1 MPRRTRKT
9 ALRAPRKA
17 EIDRAALYE
26 PLNPHRKEVRLL
38 TIIPNEF
45 AEDIHCSL
53 ARVSLDDAPSYEA
66 LSYAWG
72 PPRRTRLIYLN
83 EVPWAIT
90 NNLESALRHLRYL
103 DRPRVLWID
112 ALCINQ
118 RDLLERNSQITHM
131 TDVYERASEVVA
143 WLGHEYEHSDL
154 AFDALE
160 ALPNTD
166 QIHWDTENHPMVQR
180 VSLNPEYLTALCQ
193 LFKRSWWHRVWTV
206 QESIL
211 GRSLRFYCGH
221 WQICA
226 NSLFAVAKSYFKH
239 RRSCCYGQ
247 LDVFRRSGIF
257 PFLEA
262 LDTLHEARLRRNIH
276 KLQDLIS
283 EYRLRGCADPRD
295 KIYGLLGL
303 ASGKEV
309 NLIRPDYSIPTPEV
323 YEQVSLRLIEESRS
337 LQILSQIY
345 PRHMNPTG
353 IETIK
358 LPSWVPD
365 WTSKGSY
372 HQHIHFRIRLD
383 RNRDYMASAG
393 SFASIKSI
401 KQGKIALRARLFSS
415 FSVLSHAHD
424 SKPYYN
430 ADIFNEW
437 ENLARTTKQFDQL
450 YADSAS
456 TTYYDA
462 YWQTLCCSIAPSC
475 ADLDN
480 EVERTS
486 DHSIHRFWYEDW
498 LDTYKSKTYLNHIP
512 LGSGNSSAFTVAQLK
527 HFSEYVIASTKM
539 RKLFIS
545 KDEGWLGLAPMDA
558 ENGDR
563 IALLEGG
570 SVPYILRPMPGDGTE
585 YEFIGLCPRD
595 YGWGS
600 LESG

>member
-9 ALRAPRKA
+9 ALRAARKA
-17 EIDRAALYE
+17 EIDKAALYK
-26 PLNPHRKEVRLL
+26 PLNAHRKEVRLL

-72 PPRRTRLIYLN
+72 SPQCTRQIYLD
-83 EVPWAIT
+83 EVPYAVT

-131 TDVYERASEVVA
+131 SDVYERASEVVA
-143 WLGHEYEHSDL
+143 WLGDEYEHSDL
-154 AFDALE
+154 AFDAFE
-160 ALPNTD
+160 ALPNSD
-166 QIHWDTENHPMVQR
+166 QIHWDAENNPMLQR
-180 VSLNPEYLTALCQ
+180 VSVNPEYLTAVCQ
-193 LFKRSWWHRVWTV
+193 LLDRSWWHRVWTV

-221 WQICA
+221 RQICA

-239 RRSCCYGQ
+239 RTSCCHDQ
-247 LDVFRRSGIF
+247 LGVFRRTHTF
-257 PFLEA
+257 PYLEA
-262 LDTLHEARLRRNIH
+262 LHALYQIRQTRNIY
-276 KLQDLIS
+276 KLQNLIAS
-283 EYRLRGCADPRD
+283 YRSRRCADPRD

-303 ASGKEV
+303 ASGEEV

-323 YEQVSLRLIEESRS
+323 YEQVSLRLIEKSRS
-337 LQILSQIY
+337 LQILSQVY
-345 PRHMNPTG
+345 PRHMNPIG

-372 HQHIHFRIRLD
+372 HQHIHLRIRLD
-383 RNRDYMASAG
+383 RNHDYMASAG

-424 SKPYYN
+424 SEPYYN
-430 ADIFNEW
+430 YDIFNEW
-437 ENLARTTKQFDQL
+437 ETLARTTKQFDQL

-462 YWQTLCCSIAPSC
+462 YWQTLCCSIAPKI
-475 ADLDN
+475 DLND
-480 EVERTS
+480 
-486 DHSIHRFWYEDW
+486 
-498 LDTYKSKTYLNHIP
+498 IP
-512 LGSGNSSAFTVAQLK
+512 LGSINSTFTVAQLK
-527 HFSEYVIASTKM
+527 QFSEYVTASTKM

-570 SVPYILRPMPGDGTE
+570 SVPYILRPVSGDGTE
-585 YEFIGLCPRD
+585 YEFIGDAYVHGIMDGEAWKVDDLVD
-595 YGWGS
+595 IV
-600 LESG
+600 LV